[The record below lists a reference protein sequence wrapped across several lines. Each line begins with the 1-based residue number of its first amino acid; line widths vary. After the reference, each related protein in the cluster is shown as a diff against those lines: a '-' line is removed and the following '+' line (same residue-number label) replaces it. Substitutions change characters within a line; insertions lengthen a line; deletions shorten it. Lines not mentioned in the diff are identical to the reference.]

1 MKKQQTSSKQQVVK
15 ENPEVQLLKAQ
26 LIRALADYDNL
37 RKRTEEEKLTWITF
51 ATQKFIQ
58 NLLPVMDSF
67 EAAQEHLGDSGLAI
81 AIGQFKDLLK
91 QEGLEEIRPR
101 EGESFDENLME
112 ATEVVEGNEKNN
124 NKISELVLA
133 GWKFVN
139 GQVIRH
145 AKVKVYARVEGKEK
159 NDD

>member
-1 MKKQQTSSKQQVVK
+1 MTKKVVVK

-37 RKRTEEEKLTWITF
+37 RKRTEEEKLTWIAF

-58 NLLPVMDSF
+58 NLLPVLDSF

-91 QEGLEEIRPR
+91 QEGLEEIRPKQ
-101 EGESFDENLME
+101 GESFDENLME
-112 ATEVVEGNEKNN
+112 VTEVVVGNKENN
-124 NKISELVLA
+124 NKISELVLP
-133 GWKFVN
+133 GWRFVN

-145 AKVKVYARVEGKEK
+145 AKVKVYTKVERKEK